1 MAGRTP
7 TDVIDIDDL
16 EAEVVLLDQEE
27 EHMEIR
33 NYPCNCKDCVMWA
46 LIYGGAKVENNGA
59 GEWSPVMT
67 DEHLILA
74 VTAADVKKAF
84 TGLKT
89 VEEVASAMHALK
101 IRAFKKEPPSKR
113 ISNGKKTSTKRKAQE
128 DINPNDPKDLFPATP
143 VRSEGGAA
151 P

>member
-1 MAGRTP
+1 MAGSM
-7 TDVIDIDDL
+7 IDIDEL
-16 EAEVVLLDQEE
+16 EDNVVLLDQEE
-27 EHMEIR
+27 EHVEIR

-46 LIYGGAKVENNGA
+46 LIHGGAKVAEEGSLWA
-59 GEWSPVMT
+59 PVMT
-67 DEHLILA
+67 DDNLILA
-74 VTAADVKKAF
+74 ITAADVKKAF

-89 VEEVASAMHALK
+89 VEEVASAMYDLK
-101 IRAFKKEPPSKR
+101 IRAFKKEPPAAR

-128 DINPNDPKDLFPATP
+128 DINPNDPKDVFPTTP